1 MKLNTSAKEAIIIV
15 VFSLILFVAFR
26 GVINGEEKLQLLPSR
41 KRQPLDKPVL
51 SPDEM
56 QDNNIRPAYLALCA
70 YIDAYNNNETES
82 TLRDLREA
90 FQKDLSIIIYEDENN
105 KLAVKSVD
113 GKDIL
118 KYDAPAK

>member
-1 MKLNTSAKEAIIIV
+1 
-15 VFSLILFVAFR
+15 
-26 GVINGEEKLQLLPSR
+26 
-41 KRQPLDKPVL
+41 
-51 SPDEM
+51 M